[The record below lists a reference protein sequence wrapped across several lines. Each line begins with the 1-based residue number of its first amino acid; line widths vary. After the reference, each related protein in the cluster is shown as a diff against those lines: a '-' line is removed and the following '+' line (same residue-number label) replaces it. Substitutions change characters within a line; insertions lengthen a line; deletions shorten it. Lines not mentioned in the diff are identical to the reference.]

1 MNKTVKK
8 IVGNWLD
15 PYRSTGNIMML
26 LFGILIITNGDI
38 GLKATPTSEV
48 KWLGVF
54 STLPSYLGQLLIWF
68 VFDDLFTGGQ
78 ITKFVVERITLAL
91 SPVIKAIIGEEKF
104 AALQKRLEKVTEEKD
119 KKEEEDAQ
127 STKQTDRHHTF

>member
-38 GLKATPTSEV
+38 GLKAIPTSEV

-54 STLPSYLGQLLIWF
+54 STLPSYLG
-68 VFDDLFTGGQ
+68 
-78 ITKFVVERITLAL
+78 
-91 SPVIKAIIGEEKF
+91 
-104 AALQKRLEKVTEEKD
+104 
-119 KKEEEDAQ
+119 
-127 STKQTDRHHTF
+127 